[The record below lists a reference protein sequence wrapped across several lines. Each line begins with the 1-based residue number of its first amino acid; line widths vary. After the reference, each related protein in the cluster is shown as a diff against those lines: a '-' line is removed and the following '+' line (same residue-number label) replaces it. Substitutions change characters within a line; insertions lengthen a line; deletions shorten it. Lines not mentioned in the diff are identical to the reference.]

1 MKKNKIFSL
10 LLSIV
15 IALSLWAYVVTTV
28 TPEDSQWIRNIPV
41 TFANEDGLFSDRNLT
56 LTKGRNATVDLKV
69 YGKRQDLLKLSNS
82 NITVTADLSTVL
94 GPGEWQ
100 LRYNVEM
107 PETVSDNDISIES
120 RSAYEIDVQV
130 DLLSVKEVPVQA
142 VFQGSVAE
150 GYVQDPIELEY
161 DTLEISGP
169 QDQVAQVDHA
179 EVVLERTNLSK
190 TVSDSLSYT
199 FVDADGNEV
208 ISDEI
213 HCSVDKIGVMMTVSM
228 VKEIPLTVQMIDGGG
243 ATGEHTVSSI
253 EPATITVKGSAEDL
267 EGMNSLNIG
276 NVDLSTVPT
285 NTAFTKSYNIV
296 LPDNMTNMTGEETA
310 EVTVELKNLKEKTFR
325 VTNLELANTP
335 SNLKATLGTVSLQIK
350 VRGPSDVMEA
360 VTASS
365 IRAVADLSS
374 VGTSTGQFSV
384 PVDVYVD
391 GFSGVGTMGS
401 YNVLVSISEPTE
413 SDDTAVAVDVNP
425 SGAPEPSNSPETG
438 DTPEE

>member
-1 MKKNKIFSL
+1 MKRNKIISL
-10 LLSIV
+10 LLAAV
-15 IALSLWAYVVTTV
+15 IALSLWVYVVTTV

-56 LTKGRNATVDLKV
+56 LTQGRNATVDLKV

-82 NITVTADLSTVL
+82 NITITADLSDVL

-100 LRYNVEM
+100 LRYTVEM
-107 PETVSDNDISIES
+107 PETVSDNDISIEA
-120 RSAYEIDVQV
+120 RSTYEVDVQV
-130 DLLSVKEVPVQA
+130 DLLSVKEIPVQA
-142 VFQGSVAE
+142 VFQGSVAD

-169 QDQVAQVDHA
+169 QDQVSQVDHA
-179 EVVLERTNLSK
+179 QVVLERTNLSK

-199 FVDADGNEV
+199 LVDADGNE
-208 ISDEI
+208 ITSDEI

-228 VKEIPLTVQMIDGGG
+228 VKDLPLTVQFIDGGG
-243 ATGEHTVSSI
+243 ATEEHVVSSI
-253 EPATITVKGSAEDL
+253 EPSTITVKGSAEDL

-276 NVDLSTVPT
+276 NIDLSTVPT
-285 NTAFTKSYNIV
+285 NTAYTGTFNIV
-296 LPDNMTNMTGEETA
+296 LPDNLTNMTGEETA
-310 EVTVELKNLKEKTFR
+310 DVTVELKNLKEKTLR

-335 SNLKATLGTVSLQIK
+335 SNLKAALGTVSLQIK
-350 VRGPSDVMEA
+350 VRGPSDVMDA

-374 VGTSTGQFSV
+374 IGTSTGQFSV

-391 GFSGVGTMGS
+391 GFSGVGAMGNYS
-401 YNVLVSISEPTE
+401 VLVSISEPTE
-413 SDDTAVAVDVNP
+413 SDDAAVAVDVSPGDDGEASP
-425 SGAPEPSNSPETG
+425 SPQE
-438 DTPEE
+438 